1 MSLRTIF
8 RNWFS
13 TRGLSHAVPVQQ
25 QIRKRDISC
34 NPVMKLFLEEVTKN
48 LPQINENLN
57 QVLKRL
63 DGPFTEESV
72 YRETIHDGRSLYE
85 LKICGFKHLIA
96 PYPPKGIRVEINKSG
111 VGSGSEELSE
121 DDKEVLSQV
130 KVCLSNNETKG
141 RTIFTPF
148 LGGNNHFR
156 MVSKYLDACRLEDD
170 PPAPIIPRNN
180 DNGEYNYSINF
191 SFC

>member
-25 QIRKRDISC
+25 IRKRDVSC
-34 NPVMKLFLEEVTKN
+34 NPVMKLFLEKVTKD
-48 LPQINENLN
+48 LPQINKNLN
-57 QVLKRL
+57 QVLNRL
-63 DGPFTEESV
+63 DRPFIEESI

-85 LKICGFKHLIA
+85 LKIYGFKYLIA
-96 PYPPKGIRVEINKSG
+96 TYPKGIRVEINKSG

-121 DDKEVLSQV
+121 DDKEALSQV

-141 RTIFTPF
+141 RTTFTPF

-191 SFC
+191 SCC